1 MSPVVASEISTS
13 ASIPR
18 GQSPLLWASL
28 MALLE
33 GLPTSARVLD
43 CGGGS
48 GSLAVP
54 LASRGADVTVVDVSA
69 DALGTLAR
77 RAAEAGVSERVHSVQ
92 GDAEFLSSLV
102 GRNQFDLVLAHDVL
116 ANLASVPAALAE
128 IATVLNAGSVA
139 SLLVANPVAAV
150 LHRASSG
157 DLSGAL
163 AAFNR
168 RHASVSDLSALAE
181 LCEQAG
187 LRVESTEGIGVLSD
201 LIPGQELDRAGAT
214 QTLREL
220 ESVLSGVSPFRDI
233 ASRLHVV
240 ARKPAGTG

>member
-1 MSPVVASEISTS
+1 
-13 ASIPR
+13 
-18 GQSPLLWASL
+18 
-28 MALLE
+28 MALLAD
-33 GLPTSARVLD
+33 LPPNARVLD

-77 RAAEAGVSERVHSVQ
+77 RAAEASVSDRVHSVQ

-102 GRNQFDLVLAHDVL
+102 GQSRFDLVLAHDVL
-116 ANLASVPAALAE
+116 ANVTSVPAALAE

-139 SLLVANPVAAV
+139 SVLVANPVAAV
-150 LHRASSG
+150 VNRASAG

-163 AAFNR
+163 EAFHR
-168 RHASVSDLSALAE
+168 RHESAGDLSSLAQ

-187 LRVESTEGIGVLSD
+187 LHVETAEGIGVLSD
-201 LIPGQELDRAGAT
+201 LVPGQDLDRPGAI

-220 ESVLSGVSPFRDI
+220 ESVLSSVSPFRDI

-240 ARKPAGTG
+240 ARKPAGIRAGTG